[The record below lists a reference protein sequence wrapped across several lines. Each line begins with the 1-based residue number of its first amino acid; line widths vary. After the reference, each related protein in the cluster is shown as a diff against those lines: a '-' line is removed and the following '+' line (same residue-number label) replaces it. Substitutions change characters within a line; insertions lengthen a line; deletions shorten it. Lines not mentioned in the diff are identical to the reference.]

1 MCFLFS
7 LRYYL
12 LEILWA
18 VMCTGKVLV
27 KTRQGKVLP
36 SSWQTKGLDLE
47 INFILVYLEFKLI
60 FMCPFL
66 IQKCFLE

>member
-1 MCFLFS
+1 M
-7 LRYYL
+7 

-18 VMCTGKVLV
+18 VMHPGKVLV
-27 KTRQGKVLP
+27 KTGQGKVLP
-36 SSWQTKGLDLE
+36 SNWQTKGLDLE
-47 INFILVYLEFKLI
+47 INSILVYLEFKII